1 MPRFSFTRRLAPLFA
16 LTAVAAL
23 AATQLKSR
31 DAARVS
37 SEPMIAAAFAADSA
51 PASTR
56 TVAVTERDPAPR
68 AGFWFA
74 RGTLLEACTCAVPC
88 TCNFGEGPSPH
99 SYCHV
104 TYAYKLE
111 NASYDGADLSGLV
124 VGGVDATGKSIGF
137 LDERATKE
145 QRAAL
150 QKLAVAVFAQGGPA
164 PGARRFVTAKITHE
178 IRGAA
183 LALQFKS
190 SDATLRAEGGFAARL
205 IAGRDGTPVVV
216 ENNPVWPIAR
226 AFKGKT
232 SALRYSDALGNRI
245 QTANSNANYGAFRFS
260 GEAAR
265 LSKTA
270 STRGVKLAKK
280 AAGGACCAPKKNGAA
295 HHRAG

>member
-1 MPRFSFTRRLAPLFA
+1 MPRFSFARRLAPLFV
-16 LTAVAAL
+16 LTAVAVL

-31 DAARVS
+31 DAARPVS
-37 SEPMIAAAFAADSA
+37 APLMMPALAAEAA

-56 TVAVTERDPAPR
+56 AAKDDPAPR
-68 AGFWFA
+68 VGTWFA

-99 SYCHV
+99 SYCHA

-124 VGGVDATGKSIGF
+124 VGGVDATGSGIGF
-137 LDERATKE
+137 LDERATKD

-150 QKLAVAVFAQGGPA
+150 QKLAVAVFSPGGPA

-178 IRGAA
+178 IRGNA
-183 LALQFKS
+183 LALQFAS
-190 SDATLRAEGGFAARL
+190 TDAAVKAQGGFAARL

-260 GEAAR
+260 GEIAR

-280 AAGGACCAPKKNGAA
+280 AAGGACCAPKKSGGA
-295 HHRAG
+295 HHHTG